1 MRMSKMIRDMLVLS
15 TAGLLLAGV
24 TGIAQAQPCETDE
37 FALRM
42 ASDWARWHHLG
53 TSVSISGDTAV
64 AGGHPEDSEYGA
76 PGWAYVYERNHGGVG
91 NWGEVAKLTPSDG
104 ADGDRFG
111 CSVSIRGD
119 TIVVGAYG
127 QDNPFSNCGAA
138 YVFERDAGGPDNWG
152 EVAKLR
158 TSDAEG
164 NDSLGYAVAI
174 DGDVIVAGARSEDVE
189 GAAYVFVKPTDG
201 WTNMF
206 QTAKF
211 KAANPIRNEK
221 FGAAVGISGDTIV
234 IGDYNT
240 PGYEGIGAA
249 YIFEKPPG
257 GWVDATETA
266 KLTASDG
273 AGSDYFGLSVAID
286 GDVVLVGA
294 PQDDDAGE
302 NSGSAYIFEEPQGG
316 WVDMTEGVKL
326 TAYGGVADE
335 NFGKSVSVEGDT
347 ALIGLPQRWSG
358 GIGAGCVFIYDGSNW
373 IEQGRLLPS
382 DGEPYDGYACSVC
395 ISGDQGVIGAP
406 EWDYHPGGVPGRLV
420 GAMYVFDYLSDCNDN
435 GVLDACDIDDGVLHD
450 ADNDGVPDECE
461 CPGDIDGDGDTDHSD
476 LGELLAAWCTQEG
489 DPNWNPNADL
499 DGDGHVGHG
508 DLGILLA
515 DWGCGVSP

>member
-1 MRMSKMIRDMLVLS
+1 
-15 TAGLLLAGV
+15 
-24 TGIAQAQPCETDE
+24 
-37 FALRM
+37 
-42 ASDWARWHHLG
+42 
-53 TSVSISGDTAV
+53 
-64 AGGHPEDSEYGA
+64 
-76 PGWAYVYERNHGGVG
+76 
-91 NWGEVAKLTPSDG
+91 
-104 ADGDRFG
+104 
-111 CSVSIRGD
+111 
-119 TIVVGAYG
+119 
-127 QDNPFSNCGAA
+127 
-138 YVFERDAGGPDNWG
+138 
-152 EVAKLR
+152 
-158 TSDAEG
+158 
-164 NDSLGYAVAI
+164 
-174 DGDVIVAGARSEDVE
+174 VE
-189 GAAYVFVKPTDG
+189 GAAYVFVKPPDG

-221 FGAAVGISGDTIV
+221 FGAAVAISGDTIV

-249 YIFEKPPG
+249 YIFAEPPD

-273 AGSDYFGLSVAID
+273 AGSDVFGLSVAID
-286 GDVVLVGA
+286 GEVVVVGA
-294 PQDDDAGE
+294 PQDDDAGSD
-302 NSGSAYIFEEPQGG
+302 SGSAYIFKRPPDG
-316 WVDMTEGVKL
+316 WVDMTESVKL

-335 NFGKSVSVEGDT
+335 RFGESVAIDGDT
-347 ALIGLPQRWSG
+347 ALIALRQHSSA

-382 DGEPYDGYACSVC
+382 DGEPYDGYARSVS
-395 ISGDQGVIGAP
+395 ISGDQAVIGTP
-406 EWDYHPGGVPGRLV
+406 DWDYHPGGVPGRLV

-450 ADNDGVPDECE
+450 ADNDGIPDECG

-515 DWGCGVSP
+515 DWGCAVSP